1 MSTRPEGVSNRVPPM
16 IKGKEGEDEEE
27 GGVLA
32 QPASKH
38 NDCVQ
43 MQKAKRQTKTRE
55 QELRI
60 DQKMQLQL
68 GE

>member
-1 MSTRPEGVSNRVPPM
+1 M
-16 IKGKEGEDEEE
+16 IKGKEEE

-38 NDCVQ
+38 NDGVE

-55 QELRI
+55 QELSKNRP
-60 DQKMQLQL
+60 KNAAW
-68 GE
+68 E